1 MNNKIPND
9 SITASA
15 NLSHFGN
22 NEVSLVL
29 DGNLET
35 VYASNGSY
43 PTGSYGDI
51 YFKLPQ
57 HRVLEKIDFY
67 TSNLRGWGLIQ
78 SFEVLYKNNIST
90 ADWISVFRS
99 SNWETSE
106 GLRTAEFS
114 PIFANEICIRIHGS
128 NGRFI
133 TMNEISFYS
142 SLMQELNMLTFF
154 DEINGDFILSDFLTL
169 AIIDE
174 VQNDIKDFPE
184 LYSVSEI
191 VKYLFF
197 SKMSTIKYNEV
208 AISKNNAITTDD
220 FCNTLKI
227 VKTSRL
233 NSLGMFVKNSKNVI
247 FISNSDCEI
256 VCFEDRKDFHYNKT
270 IKLARGINKV
280 FIPKS
285 GELFLIGDLNENIYI
300 RGYGFDETNVFKMGE
315 SKFNQFLNLQN
326 GRKNMFIEGK
336 NFIANID
343 INWIKNSFD
352 EHRFLDTITTI
363 DAYYDYLY
371 AILDTPLYFDK
382 NIVKRLL
389 WQGDSEERVGIKNT
403 DIGSILNFGGDASLF
418 FKNGIHNF
426 ATPLI
431 CRLTA
436 EEMVSNKFFSKEL
449 SDLLKLGFYKTFE
462 FKYNKVLALTGEDKK
477 DIFIKI
483 MLYSNSDR
491 FITRL
496 FRKYYTYEFSENE
509 NPLDK
514 LALWLSELICRNVAS
529 LFIQKGYTLSQ
540 DTINLCN
547 KYPNLFLDV
556 DNITFENHK
565 EFFRRER
572 ELFNQYYLN
581 RIQQEVTR

>member
-35 VYASNGSY
+35 SYASNGSY
-43 PTGSYGDI
+43 PNGSYGDI

-78 SFEVLYKNNIST
+78 SFEILYKNNIST
-90 ADWISVFRS
+90 ANWISVFKS

-114 PIFANEICIRIHGS
+114 PIFANEICIRVHGS
-128 NGRFI
+128 NGRFV
-133 TMNEISFYS
+133 TMNEINFYS
-142 SLMQELNMLTFF
+142 SLKQEANIFTFF
-154 DEINGDFILSDFLTL
+154 DEINGEFIISDFLTL
-169 AIIDE
+169 AIINE
-174 VQNDIKDFPE
+174 VQSDIKDFSE
-184 LYSVSEI
+184 LYNVSEI
-191 VKYLFF
+191 VKYLFL
-197 SKMSTIKYNEV
+197 SKIATIKYNEFT
-208 AISKNNAITTDD
+208 ISKNNTITTNE

-227 VKTSRL
+227 TKTDRL
-233 NSLGMFVKNSKNVI
+233 NSLGMFINNSKNVI
-247 FISNSDCEI
+247 LISNSNCEI
-256 VCFEDRKDFHYNKT
+256 TYFEDQKDFHYNKP
-270 IKLARGINKV
+270 IKLTKGINRV

-285 GELFLIGDLNENIYI
+285 GELFLVGDFNENIYI
-300 RGYGFDETNVFKMGE
+300 KGYGFSESNVFKMGE
-315 SKFNQFLNLQN
+315 SKFVEFLNLQN
-326 GRKNMFIEGK
+326 NRKNMFIEGK

-343 INWIKNSFD
+343 INWIKNNFD
-352 EHRFLDTITTI
+352 EHRFLDTIITI

-371 AILDTPLYFDK
+371 TILDMTLYFEK
-382 NIVKRLL
+382 NIVKKLL
-389 WQGDSEERVGIKNT
+389 WQGNSKECIGIKTT
-403 DIGSILNFGGDASLF
+403 DIGSVLSFGGNPNLF

-436 EEMVSNKFFSKEL
+436 EQLVSNEFFSKEL
-449 SDLLKLGFYKTFE
+449 GDLLKLGFYKTFE

-496 FRKYYTYEFSENE
+496 FRKYYKYEFSENE

-514 LALWLSELICRNVAS
+514 LSLWLSELICRNVAS

-547 KYPNLFLDV
+547 KYPNLFLDIN
-556 DNITFENHK
+556 NITFENHK
-565 EFFRRER
+565 DFFRKER
-572 ELFNQYYLN
+572 ELFNLNYLN
-581 RIQQEVTR
+581 KIHQEVAR

>member
-114 PIFANEICIRIHGS
+114 PIFANEICIRVHGS

-142 SLMQELNMLTFF
+142 SLMQELNILTFF

-208 AISKNNAITTDD
+208 AISKNNSITIDE

-227 VKTSRL
+227 VKTDKL

-343 INWIKNSFD
+343 INWIKNNFD
-352 EHRFLDTITTI
+352 EHRFLDAIITI

>member
-142 SLMQELNMLTFF
+142 SLMQELNILTFF

-270 IKLARGINKV
+270 IKLARGINRV

-462 FKYNKVLALTGEDKK
+462 FKYNKVLALTGENKK

-547 KYPNLFLDV
+547 KYPNLFLDI

>member
-114 PIFANEICIRIHGS
+114 PIFANEICIRVHGS

-142 SLMQELNMLTFF
+142 SLMQELNILTFF

-197 SKMSTIKYNEV
+197 SKMTTIKYNEV
-208 AISKNNAITTDD
+208 AISKNNSITIDE

-227 VKTSRL
+227 VKTDKL

-343 INWIKNSFD
+343 INWIKNNFD
-352 EHRFLDTITTI
+352 EHRFLDAIITI

-371 AILDTPLYFDK
+371 TILDTPLYFDK

-462 FKYNKVLALTGEDKK
+462 FKYNKVLALTGENKK

>member
-128 NGRFI
+128 NGRFV

-197 SKMSTIKYNEV
+197 SKMTTIKYNEV
-208 AISKNNAITTDD
+208 AFSKNNAITTDD

-227 VKTSRL
+227 VKTAKL

-270 IKLARGINKV
+270 IKLARGINRV

-343 INWIKNSFD
+343 INWIKNNFD

-547 KYPNLFLDV
+547 KYPNLFLDI

>member
-114 PIFANEICIRIHGS
+114 PIFANEICIRVHGS

-184 LYSVSEI
+184 LYNVSEI

-197 SKMSTIKYNEV
+197 SKMTTIKYNEV
-208 AISKNNAITTDD
+208 AFSKNNAITTDD

-227 VKTSRL
+227 VKTAKL

-270 IKLARGINKV
+270 IKLARGINRV

-343 INWIKNSFD
+343 INWIKNNFD

-382 NIVKRLL
+382 NIIKRLL

-547 KYPNLFLDV
+547 KYPNLFLDI

>member
-114 PIFANEICIRIHGS
+114 PIFANEICIRVHGS

-197 SKMSTIKYNEV
+197 SKMTTIKYNEV
-208 AISKNNAITTDD
+208 AISKNNSITIDE

-227 VKTSRL
+227 VKTSKL

-326 GRKNMFIEGK
+326 NRKNMFIEGK

-343 INWIKNSFD
+343 INWIKNNFD

-382 NIVKRLL
+382 NIIKRLL

-436 EEMVSNKFFSKEL
+436 EEMVSNEFFSKEL
-449 SDLLKLGFYKTFE
+449 GDLLKLGFYKTFE

-514 LALWLSELICRNVAS
+514 LTLWLSELICRNVAS

-547 KYPNLFLDV
+547 KYPNLFLDI

-581 RIQQEVTR
+581 RIQQEATR

>member
-114 PIFANEICIRIHGS
+114 PIFANEICIRVHGS

-142 SLMQELNMLTFF
+142 SLMQELNIFTFF

-208 AISKNNAITTDD
+208 AISKNNSITIDE

-227 VKTSRL
+227 VKTDKL

-343 INWIKNSFD
+343 INWIKNNFD
-352 EHRFLDTITTI
+352 EHRFLDAIITI

-449 SDLLKLGFYKTFE
+449 GDLLKLGFYKTFE

>member
-114 PIFANEICIRIHGS
+114 PIFANEICIRVHGS

-142 SLMQELNMLTFF
+142 SLMQELNILTFF

-184 LYSVSEI
+184 LYNVSEI

-197 SKMSTIKYNEV
+197 SKMTTIKYNEV
-208 AISKNNAITTDD
+208 AFSENNSITIDE

-227 VKTSRL
+227 VKTAKL

-247 FISNSDCEI
+247 FISNSNCEI
-256 VCFEDRKDFHYNKT
+256 VCFEDRKDFHYNRT
-270 IKLARGINKV
+270 IKLVKGINRV

-300 RGYGFDETNVFKMGE
+300 KGYGFDETNVFKMGE

-343 INWIKNSFD
+343 INWIKNNFD

-389 WQGDSEERVGIKNT
+389 WQGDSEEKVGIKNT

-462 FKYNKVLALTGEDKK
+462 FKYNKVLALTGENKK

-547 KYPNLFLDV
+547 KYPNLFLDI

>member
-9 SITASA
+9 SIIASA

-114 PIFANEICIRIHGS
+114 PIFANEICIRVHGS

-197 SKMSTIKYNEV
+197 SKMTTIKYNEV
-208 AISKNNAITTDD
+208 AISKNNSITIDE

-227 VKTSRL
+227 VKTDKL

-270 IKLARGINKV
+270 IKLARGINRV

-382 NIVKRLL
+382 NIIKRLL

-436 EEMVSNKFFSKEL
+436 EEMVSNEFFSKEL
-449 SDLLKLGFYKTFE
+449 GDLLKLGFYKTFE

-581 RIQQEVTR
+581 KIQQEVTR

>member
-128 NGRFI
+128 NGRFV

-184 LYSVSEI
+184 LYNVSEI

-197 SKMSTIKYNEV
+197 SKMTTIKYNEV
-208 AISKNNAITTDD
+208 AFSKNNAITTDD

-227 VKTSRL
+227 VKTAKL

-270 IKLARGINKV
+270 IKLARGINRV

-343 INWIKNSFD
+343 INWIKNNFD

-462 FKYNKVLALTGEDKK
+462 FKYNKVLALTGENKK

-547 KYPNLFLDV
+547 KYPNLFLDI

>member
-114 PIFANEICIRIHGS
+114 PIFANEICIRVHGS

-142 SLMQELNMLTFF
+142 SLIQELNMLTFF

-197 SKMSTIKYNEV
+197 SKMTTIKYNEV
-208 AISKNNAITTDD
+208 AISKNNSITIDE

-227 VKTSRL
+227 VKTDKL

-270 IKLARGINKV
+270 IKLARGINRV

-382 NIVKRLL
+382 NIIKRLL

-547 KYPNLFLDV
+547 KYPNLFLDI

>member
-114 PIFANEICIRIHGS
+114 PIFANEICIRVHGS

-197 SKMSTIKYNEV
+197 SKMTTIKYNEV
-208 AISKNNAITTDD
+208 AISKNNSITIDE

-227 VKTSRL
+227 VKTDKL

-247 FISNSDCEI
+247 FISNSNCEI

-343 INWIKNSFD
+343 INWIKNNFD
-352 EHRFLDTITTI
+352 EHRFLDAIITI

-382 NIVKRLL
+382 NIIKRLL

-449 SDLLKLGFYKTFE
+449 GDLLKLGFYKTFE

-547 KYPNLFLDV
+547 KYPNLFLNI

>member
-78 SFEVLYKNNIST
+78 SFEILYKNNIST

-114 PIFANEICIRIHGS
+114 PIFANEICIRVHGS

-142 SLMQELNMLTFF
+142 SLIQELNMLTFF

-197 SKMSTIKYNEV
+197 SKMTTIKYNEV
-208 AISKNNAITTDD
+208 AISKNNSITIDE

-227 VKTSRL
+227 VKTDKL

-270 IKLARGINKV
+270 IKLARGINRV

-343 INWIKNSFD
+343 INWIKNNFD
-352 EHRFLDTITTI
+352 EHRFLDAIITI

-449 SDLLKLGFYKTFE
+449 GDLLKLGFYKTFE

-547 KYPNLFLDV
+547 KYPNLFLDI

>member
-15 NLSHFGN
+15 NLSHFGT

-114 PIFANEICIRIHGS
+114 PIFANEICIRVHGS

-142 SLMQELNMLTFF
+142 SLIQELNMLTFF
-154 DEINGDFILSDFLTL
+154 DEINGNFILSDFLTL

-197 SKMSTIKYNEV
+197 SKMTTIKYNEV
-208 AISKNNAITTDD
+208 AFSENNSITIDE

-227 VKTSRL
+227 VKTAKL

-256 VCFEDRKDFHYNKT
+256 VYFEDRKDFHYNKT
-270 IKLARGINKV
+270 IKLARGINRV

-343 INWIKNSFD
+343 INWIKNNFD
-352 EHRFLDTITTI
+352 EHRFLDAIITI

-389 WQGDSEERVGIKNT
+389 WQGDSEEKVGIKNT
-403 DIGSILNFGGDASLF
+403 NIGSILNFGGDASLF

-462 FKYNKVLALTGEDKK
+462 FKYNKVLALTGENKK

-547 KYPNLFLDV
+547 KYPNLFLDI

>member
-114 PIFANEICIRIHGS
+114 PIFANEICIRVHGS

-142 SLMQELNMLTFF
+142 SLMQELNILTFF

-208 AISKNNAITTDD
+208 AISKNNSITIDE

-227 VKTSRL
+227 VKTDKL

-343 INWIKNSFD
+343 INWIKNNFD
-352 EHRFLDTITTI
+352 EHRFLDAIITI

-426 ATPLI
+426 TTPLI

>member
-15 NLSHFGN
+15 NLSHFGT

-114 PIFANEICIRIHGS
+114 PIFANEICIRVHGS

-197 SKMSTIKYNEV
+197 SKMTTIKYNEV
-208 AISKNNAITTDD
+208 AFSENNSITIDE

-227 VKTSRL
+227 VKTAKL

-256 VCFEDRKDFHYNKT
+256 VYFEDRKDFHYNKT
-270 IKLARGINKV
+270 IKLARGINRV

-343 INWIKNSFD
+343 INWIKNNFD
-352 EHRFLDTITTI
+352 EHRFLDAIITI

-389 WQGDSEERVGIKNT
+389 WQGDSEEKVGIKNT

-436 EEMVSNKFFSKEL
+436 EEMVSNEFFSKEL
-449 SDLLKLGFYKTFE
+449 GDLLKLGFYKTFE
-462 FKYNKVLALTGEDKK
+462 FKYNKVLALTGENKK

-514 LALWLSELICRNVAS
+514 LTLWLSELICRNVAS

-547 KYPNLFLDV
+547 KYPNLFLDI

>member
-78 SFEVLYKNNIST
+78 SFEILYKNNIST

-106 GLRTAEFS
+106 GLRIAEFS
-114 PIFANEICIRIHGS
+114 PVFANEICIRVHGS

-197 SKMSTIKYNEV
+197 SKMTTIKYNEV
-208 AISKNNAITTDD
+208 AISKNNSITIDE

-227 VKTSRL
+227 VKTDKL

-352 EHRFLDTITTI
+352 EHRFLDVIITI

>member
-114 PIFANEICIRIHGS
+114 PIFANEICIRVHGS

-197 SKMSTIKYNEV
+197 SKMTTIKYNEV
-208 AISKNNAITTDD
+208 AISKNNAITTGE

-227 VKTSRL
+227 VKTSKL

-343 INWIKNSFD
+343 INWIKNNFD
-352 EHRFLDTITTI
+352 EHRFLDAIITI

-382 NIVKRLL
+382 NIIKRLL

-449 SDLLKLGFYKTFE
+449 GDLLKLGFYKTFE

-547 KYPNLFLDV
+547 KYPNLFLDI

-581 RIQQEVTR
+581 RIQQEATR

>member
-114 PIFANEICIRIHGS
+114 PIFANEICIRVHGS

-184 LYSVSEI
+184 LYNVSEI

-197 SKMSTIKYNEV
+197 SKMTTIKYNEV
-208 AISKNNAITTDD
+208 AISKNNSITIDE

-227 VKTSRL
+227 VKTDKL

-270 IKLARGINKV
+270 IKLARGINRV

-343 INWIKNSFD
+343 INWIKNNFD

-547 KYPNLFLDV
+547 KYPNLFLDI

>member
-128 NGRFI
+128 NGRFV

-184 LYSVSEI
+184 LYNVSEI

-197 SKMSTIKYNEV
+197 SKMTTIKYNEV
-208 AISKNNAITTDD
+208 AFSKNNAITTDD

-227 VKTSRL
+227 VKTAKL

-270 IKLARGINKV
+270 IKLARGINRV

-343 INWIKNSFD
+343 INWIKNNFD

-382 NIVKRLL
+382 NIIKRLL

-436 EEMVSNKFFSKEL
+436 EEMVSNEFFSKEL
-449 SDLLKLGFYKTFE
+449 GDLLKLGFYKTFE

-514 LALWLSELICRNVAS
+514 LTLWLSELICRNVTS

-547 KYPNLFLDV
+547 KYPNLFLDI

>member
-128 NGRFI
+128 NGRFV

-184 LYSVSEI
+184 LYNVSEI

-197 SKMSTIKYNEV
+197 SKMTTIKYNEV
-208 AISKNNAITTDD
+208 AFSKNNAITTDD

-227 VKTSRL
+227 VKTAKL

-270 IKLARGINKV
+270 IKLARGINRV

-343 INWIKNSFD
+343 INWIKNNFD

-449 SDLLKLGFYKTFE
+449 GDLLKLGFYKTFE

-547 KYPNLFLDV
+547 KYPNLFLDI

>member
-78 SFEVLYKNNIST
+78 SFEILYKNNIST

-114 PIFANEICIRIHGS
+114 PIFANEICIRVHGS

-197 SKMSTIKYNEV
+197 SKMTTIKYNEV
-208 AISKNNAITTDD
+208 AISKNNSITIDE

-227 VKTSRL
+227 VKTDKL

-343 INWIKNSFD
+343 INWIKNNFD
-352 EHRFLDTITTI
+352 EHRFLDAIITI

-382 NIVKRLL
+382 NIIKRLL

-436 EEMVSNKFFSKEL
+436 EEMVSNEFFSKEL
-449 SDLLKLGFYKTFE
+449 GDLLKLGFYKTFE

-547 KYPNLFLDV
+547 KYPNLFLDI

>member
-78 SFEVLYKNNIST
+78 SFEILYKNNIST

-197 SKMSTIKYNEV
+197 SKMTTIKYNEV
-208 AISKNNAITTDD
+208 AISKNNAITTDE

-227 VKTSRL
+227 VKTDKL

-270 IKLARGINKV
+270 IKLARGINRV

-343 INWIKNSFD
+343 INWIKNNFD
-352 EHRFLDTITTI
+352 EHRFLDAIITI

-382 NIVKRLL
+382 NIIKRLL

-449 SDLLKLGFYKTFE
+449 GDLLKLGFYKTFE

-547 KYPNLFLDV
+547 KYPNLFLDI

>member
-128 NGRFI
+128 NGRFV

-184 LYSVSEI
+184 LYNVSEI

-197 SKMSTIKYNEV
+197 SKMTTIKYNEV
-208 AISKNNAITTDD
+208 AFSKNNAITTDD

-227 VKTSRL
+227 VKTAKL

-270 IKLARGINKV
+270 IKLARGINRV

-326 GRKNMFIEGK
+326 GKKNMFIEGK

-343 INWIKNSFD
+343 INWIKNNFD

-547 KYPNLFLDV
+547 KYPNLFLDI

>member
-128 NGRFI
+128 NGRFV

-197 SKMSTIKYNEV
+197 SKMTTIKYNEV
-208 AISKNNAITTDD
+208 AFSENNSITIDE

-227 VKTSRL
+227 VKTAKL

-270 IKLARGINKV
+270 IKLARGINRV

-343 INWIKNSFD
+343 INWIKNNFD

-462 FKYNKVLALTGEDKK
+462 FKYNKVLALTGENKK

-529 LFIQKGYTLSQ
+529 LFIQKGYTFSQ

-547 KYPNLFLDV
+547 KYPNLFLDI

>member
-114 PIFANEICIRIHGS
+114 PIFANEICIRVHGS

-142 SLMQELNMLTFF
+142 SLIQELNMLTFF

-197 SKMSTIKYNEV
+197 SKMTTIKYNEV
-208 AISKNNAITTDD
+208 AISKNNSITIDE

-227 VKTSRL
+227 VKTDKL

-270 IKLARGINKV
+270 IKLARGINRV

-343 INWIKNSFD
+343 INWIKNNFD

-382 NIVKRLL
+382 NIIKRLL

-449 SDLLKLGFYKTFE
+449 GDLLKLGFYKTFE

-547 KYPNLFLDV
+547 KYPNLFLDI

>member
-114 PIFANEICIRIHGS
+114 PIFANEICIRVHGS

-197 SKMSTIKYNEV
+197 SKMTTIKYNEV
-208 AISKNNAITTDD
+208 AISKNNSITIDE

-227 VKTSRL
+227 VKTSKL

-300 RGYGFDETNVFKMGE
+300 RGYGFNESSVFKMGE

-326 GRKNMFIEGK
+326 NRKNMFIEGK

-343 INWIKNSFD
+343 INWIKNNFD

-382 NIVKRLL
+382 NIIKRLL

-436 EEMVSNKFFSKEL
+436 EEMVSNEFFSKEL
-449 SDLLKLGFYKTFE
+449 GDLLKLGFYKTFE

-547 KYPNLFLDV
+547 KYPNLFLDI

-581 RIQQEVTR
+581 RIQQEATR

>member
-114 PIFANEICIRIHGS
+114 PIFANEICIRVHGS

-197 SKMSTIKYNEV
+197 SKMTTIKYNEV
-208 AISKNNAITTDD
+208 AISKNNAITTGE

-227 VKTSRL
+227 VKTSKL

-300 RGYGFDETNVFKMGE
+300 RGYGFNESSVFKMGE
-315 SKFNQFLNLQN
+315 SKFTQFLNLQN
-326 GRKNMFIEGK
+326 NRKNMFIEGK

-343 INWIKNSFD
+343 TNWIKNNFD
-352 EHRFLDTITTI
+352 EHRFLDAIITI

-382 NIVKRLL
+382 NIIKRLL

-436 EEMVSNKFFSKEL
+436 EEMVSNEFFSKEL
-449 SDLLKLGFYKTFE
+449 GDLLKLGFYKTFE

-514 LALWLSELICRNVAS
+514 LTLWLSELICRNVAS

-547 KYPNLFLDV
+547 KYPNLFLDI

-581 RIQQEVTR
+581 RIQQEATR

>member
-114 PIFANEICIRIHGS
+114 PIFANEICIRVHGS

-142 SLMQELNMLTFF
+142 SLMQELNILTFF

-197 SKMSTIKYNEV
+197 SKMTTIKYNEV
-208 AISKNNAITTDD
+208 AFSENNSITIDE

-227 VKTSRL
+227 VKTAKL

-270 IKLARGINKV
+270 IKLARGINRV

-343 INWIKNSFD
+343 INWIKNNFD

-547 KYPNLFLDV
+547 KYPNLFLDI

>member
-114 PIFANEICIRIHGS
+114 PIFANEICIRVHGS

-142 SLMQELNMLTFF
+142 SLMQELNILTFF

-197 SKMSTIKYNEV
+197 SKMTTIKYNEV
-208 AISKNNAITTDD
+208 AFSENNSITIDE

-227 VKTSRL
+227 VKTAKL

-270 IKLARGINKV
+270 IKLARGINRV

-343 INWIKNSFD
+343 INWIKNNFD

-462 FKYNKVLALTGEDKK
+462 FKYNKVLALTGENKK

-547 KYPNLFLDV
+547 KYPNLFLDI

>member
-114 PIFANEICIRIHGS
+114 PIFANEICIRVHGS

-197 SKMSTIKYNEV
+197 SKMTTIKYNEV
-208 AISKNNAITTDD
+208 AISKNNAITTGE

-227 VKTSRL
+227 VKTSKL

-300 RGYGFDETNVFKMGE
+300 RGYGFNESSVFKMGE
-315 SKFNQFLNLQN
+315 SKFTQFLNLQN
-326 GRKNMFIEGK
+326 NRKNMFIEGK

-343 INWIKNSFD
+343 TNWIKNNFD
-352 EHRFLDTITTI
+352 EHRFLDAIITI
-363 DAYYDYLY
+363 DAYYNYLY

-382 NIVKRLL
+382 NIIKRLL

-436 EEMVSNKFFSKEL
+436 EEMVSNEFFSKEL
-449 SDLLKLGFYKTFE
+449 GDLLKLGFYKTFE

>member
-15 NLSHFGN
+15 NLSHFGT

-114 PIFANEICIRIHGS
+114 PIFANEICIRVHGS

-142 SLMQELNMLTFF
+142 SLIQELNMLTFF

-197 SKMSTIKYNEV
+197 SKMTTIKYNEV
-208 AISKNNAITTDD
+208 AFSENNSITIDE

-227 VKTSRL
+227 VKTAKL

-256 VCFEDRKDFHYNKT
+256 VYFEDRKDFHYNKT
-270 IKLARGINKV
+270 IKLARGINRV

-343 INWIKNSFD
+343 INWIKNNFD
-352 EHRFLDTITTI
+352 EHRFLDAIITI

-389 WQGDSEERVGIKNT
+389 WQGDSEEKVGIKNT
-403 DIGSILNFGGDASLF
+403 NIGSILNFGGDASLF

-462 FKYNKVLALTGEDKK
+462 FKYNKVLALTGENKK

-547 KYPNLFLDV
+547 KYPNLFLDI

>member
-9 SITASA
+9 SITATA
-15 NLSHFGN
+15 NLSHFGT

-114 PIFANEICIRIHGS
+114 PIFANEICIRVHGS

-197 SKMSTIKYNEV
+197 SKMTTIKYNEV
-208 AISKNNAITTDD
+208 AISKNNAITADE

-227 VKTSRL
+227 VKTDKL

-270 IKLARGINKV
+270 IKLARGINRV

-343 INWIKNSFD
+343 TNWIKNNFD
-352 EHRFLDTITTI
+352 EHRFLDAIITI

-382 NIVKRLL
+382 NIIKRLL

-449 SDLLKLGFYKTFE
+449 GDLLKLGFYKTFE

-547 KYPNLFLDV
+547 KYPNLFLDI

>member
-114 PIFANEICIRIHGS
+114 PIFANEICIRVHGS

-197 SKMSTIKYNEV
+197 SKMTTIKYNEV
-208 AISKNNAITTDD
+208 AISKNNSITIDE

-227 VKTSRL
+227 VKTDKL

-352 EHRFLDTITTI
+352 EHRFLDAIITI

-382 NIVKRLL
+382 NIIKRLL

-462 FKYNKVLALTGEDKK
+462 FKYNKVLALTGENKK

-547 KYPNLFLDV
+547 KYPNLFLDI

>member
-114 PIFANEICIRIHGS
+114 PIFANEICIRVHGS

-142 SLMQELNMLTFF
+142 SLMQELNILTFF

-184 LYSVSEI
+184 LYGVSEI

-197 SKMSTIKYNEV
+197 SKMTTIKYNEV
-208 AISKNNAITTDD
+208 AFSENNSITIDE

-227 VKTSRL
+227 VKTAKL

-270 IKLARGINKV
+270 IKLARGINRV

-343 INWIKNSFD
+343 INWIKNNFD

-462 FKYNKVLALTGEDKK
+462 FKYNKVLALTGENKK

-547 KYPNLFLDV
+547 KYPNLFLDI

>member
-114 PIFANEICIRIHGS
+114 PIFANEICIRVHGS

-197 SKMSTIKYNEV
+197 SKMTTIKYNEV
-208 AISKNNAITTDD
+208 AISKNNSITIDE

-227 VKTSRL
+227 VKTDKL

-270 IKLARGINKV
+270 IKLARGINRV

-343 INWIKNSFD
+343 INWIKNNFD

-547 KYPNLFLDV
+547 KYPNLFLDI

>member
-15 NLSHFGN
+15 NLSHFGT

-114 PIFANEICIRIHGS
+114 PIFANEICIRVHGS

-197 SKMSTIKYNEV
+197 SKMTTIKYNEV
-208 AISKNNAITTDD
+208 AFSENNSITIDE

-227 VKTSRL
+227 VKTAKL

-256 VCFEDRKDFHYNKT
+256 VYFEDRKDFHYNKT
-270 IKLARGINKV
+270 IKLARGINRV

-343 INWIKNSFD
+343 INWIKNNFD
-352 EHRFLDTITTI
+352 EHRFLDAIITI

-389 WQGDSEERVGIKNT
+389 WQGDSEEKVGIKNT

-462 FKYNKVLALTGEDKK
+462 FKYNKVLALTGENKK

-514 LALWLSELICRNVAS
+514 LTLWLSELICRNVAS

-547 KYPNLFLDV
+547 KYPNLFLDI